1 MSRDGPGVPPD
12 GQIALDALSL
22 LSGKWHPTVLVVVA
36 RHGPVGFNG
45 VLDRIPDVSGKVLSE
60 TLDALG
66 DAGLV
71 RRRVVSESPLR
82 VEYDLTEAG
91 RDMEDVFDAL
101 SEWGRTHLETAA
113 PIVLLADAD
122 RRITAMYG
130 EWMSGRY
137 TVVRAHDADEL
148 KDQLG
153 TDPDVVVFDEEL
165 PGAGP
170 YRVAR
175 IAGPTVRTVALIGD
189 RPTVDLV
196 DADCDDVLRKPIV
209 RSTLLDVVD
218 AQLQR
223 QGESAERRE
232 RAAMAAKLS
241 LLETVHPEER
251 LAAADAYAE
260 ARDRLS
266 ELEES
271 IAAED

>member
-1 MSRDGPGVPPD
+1 MSRDGSSVPPD
-12 GQIALDALSL
+12 GRIALDALSL

-36 RHGPVGFNG
+36 RHGPIGFNG

-66 DAGLV
+66 DAGLI

-91 RDMEDVFDAL
+91 RDMEDVLDAL

-113 PIVLLADAD
+113 PTVLLADAD

-130 EWMSGRY
+130 EWLSGRY

-148 KDQLG
+148 TDRLEA
-153 TDPDVVVFDEEL
+153 DPDVVVFDEEL
-165 PGAGP
+165 LGTGLF
-170 YRVAR
+170 RVAR
-175 IAGPTVRTVALIGD
+175 IVGPAARTVALIGD
-189 RPTVDLV
+189 RPTVDIV

-209 RSTLLDVVD
+209 RSTLLDAVD

-223 QGESAERRE
+223 RGEPDEQRE
-232 RAAMAAKLS
+232 RAAMAAKIS
-241 LLETVHPEER
+241 LLETVHPDER
-251 LAAADAYAE
+251 LAAADAYVE

-271 IAAED
+271 LAAEN